1 MDILR
6 GIDAYAELLPLI
18 LHHHEFYDGEG
29 YPDGTKGDEVPLEVY
44 ILGVADAYDA
54 MTSDRPYRAG
64 FSSDRAVDI
73 ILEGAG
79 GQFHPQVAQTV
90 ADLVR
95 SGKLQESEAG
105 PC

>member
-1 MDILR
+1 
-6 GIDAYAELLPLI
+6 
-18 LHHHEFYDGEG
+18 
-29 YPDGTKGDEVPLEVY
+29 
-44 ILGVADAYDA
+44 
-54 MTSDRPYRAG
+54 MTSDRPCRAG